1 MHPAV
6 NSCPL
11 WLSVC
16 CTQGQACNTPC
27 MASAHRSQ
35 QHEADCCRAACRLSN
50 NFQEATRLAT
60 QPMPSG
66 PPAGH
71 VLVRNAFAGVN
82 ASDINY
88 SSGRQASHLHK
99 VPKQQCFF
107 SDKPPHDCCC
117 HMGQEPGQ
125 FLGGG
130 LWVHQQAAL
139 CG

>member
-11 WLSVC
+11 WLSAC
-16 CTQGQACNTPC
+16 CTQRQACITTS
-27 MASAHRSQ
+27 MASAHCSQ
-35 QHEADCCRAACRLSN
+35 QLKADCCCAACRLSN

-60 QPMPSG
+60 EPMPSN

-88 SSGRQASHLHK
+88 SSGRQATRLPK
-99 VPKQQCFF
+99 VPEQ
-107 SDKPPHDCCC
+107 
-117 HMGQEPGQ
+117 
-125 FLGGG
+125 
-130 LWVHQQAAL
+130 
-139 CG
+139 